1 MIFILFLYFCWLQIV
16 PILGK
21 FPDEGQEQSFLL
33 KIYDDELAAND
44 GTGELREFVGE
55 LDEQNLVMEEAFPP
69 PVVHH
74 LYEKYYLNK
83 LQSIETQKTSQRK
96 SSKIKLKNIFRTISD
111 GSISKLM
118 ENAGKVSGEYR
129 QKKLSLFKEAKLLRE
144 KWEIAEQK
152 DPALAST
159 FTLLR
164 TSLYAVKGGAS
175 NRTIVEELK
184 KHIVKAAFLLADRMQ
199 IPRDQIIPSNK
210 KNLKLLKQ
218 LAKLWAQMKFNGKRK
233 VKSNENREERE
244 RMRQSE
250 RQMLKLILA
259 AVDDWKPTALDIA
272 TKDAGDGLPRRRRK
286 KRDIFVVFVVVF
298 AIIILTV
305 FFTVSQS

>member
-1 MIFILFLYFCWLQIV
+1 MTYILFLYFCWLQIV

-33 KIYDDELAAND
+33 KIYDDELASND

-83 LQSIETQKTSQRK
+83 LQSIE
-96 SSKIKLKNIFRTISD
+96 
-111 GSISKLM
+111 
-118 ENAGKVSGEYR
+118 
-129 QKKLSLFKEAKLLRE
+129 E
-144 KWEIAEQK
+144 KWEIVSQK

-175 NRTIVEELK
+175 NGTIIEELK
-184 KHIVKAAFLLADRMQ
+184 KHIVKATFLLADRMQ
-199 IPRDQIIPSNK
+199 IPRDQIFPSNSNK
-210 KNLKLLKQ
+210 KGLKLLKQ
-218 LAKLWAQMKFNGKRK
+218 LAKLWTQMKFNGKRK
-233 VKSNENREERE
+233 VKSNESREERE

-272 TKDAGDGLPRRRRK
+272 KKDAGDGLPRLRRK
-286 KRDIFVVFVVVF
+286 KRDIFMVFVVVF
-298 AIIILTV
+298 AIIIMTV